1 MAAAATSSSLA
12 SASALASSYSTS
24 NVGGGGSGSHRS
36 SSSVT
41 PLRPTTTRGGSL
53 LRPSSSSSFM
63 VGGGGGGGGGTQS
76 TSSSTFSSLSS
87 SRPPV
92 LLEFTETTLRCGLV
106 GDACPRDI
114 IPLSLFFATTTTT
127 TTTSTTA
134 RTRDHHH
141 NNNNSSGAPQPSLL
155 DSPDVW
161 YRYLAPLLKYAYQRL
176 GLLGTNVVRD
186 RKALLLFQEHDD
198 SSLSYGVHQAVV
210 GAVLLGT
217 LGVPAVHVVAGAAWS
232 RIPYSLPQ
240 LRSLL
245 VVYLGL
251 SDASCVVHAA
261 GETLPFTYQR
271 VSLQDTRNQFQQ
283 QMSNP
288 AFLPSTILTTST
300 TTTTT
305 TSASTSVLDQAT
317 YLDLNNP
324 NSVLVA
330 ILKAL
335 EACPRTERPAV
346 VANLVFAGTG
356 LLAQPHVP
364 LLITQQLKAVLQQA
378 AQATRNQTNQ
388 NQSTRRRTRPPQP
401 QPTRPPPPPATS
413 SEPESPPP
421 PPPPSQEEEEDDD
434 NDEEEE
440 DFASAEL
447 AEVTS
452 SSFSSLVSI
461 PLALSALAGS
471 LAESV
476 GLVQTVVNPDLLSW
490 VGASQWAQ
498 HWYGRD
504 PLLSNL
510 TWHIAAATTKNNKTN
525 TNTTITTG
533 STTSTTRP
541 K

>member
-1 MAAAATSSSLA
+1 
-12 SASALASSYSTS
+12 
-24 NVGGGGSGSHRS
+24 
-36 SSSVT
+36 
-41 PLRPTTTRGGSL
+41 
-53 LRPSSSSSFM
+53 M
-63 VGGGGGGGGGTQS
+63 VGGGGGTQS

-114 IPLSLFFATTTTT
+114 IPLSLFFATTTT
-127 TTTSTTA
+127 STTA
-134 RTRDHHH
+134 RARYHHH
-141 NNNNSSGAPQPSLL
+141 NNNSSSGAPQLSLL

-186 RKALLLFQEHDD
+186 RKALLLFQEDDD

-288 AFLPSTILTTST
+288 ACLPSTILTTST

-388 NQSTRRRTRPPQP
+388 NQSTRRRTPQP
-401 QPTRPPPPPATS
+401 QPTRPPPPPATP
-413 SEPESPPP
+413 SEPEST
-421 PPPPSQEEEEDDD
+421 PPPPSQEEEDDD
-434 NDEEEE
+434 DE
-440 DFASAEL
+440 DLAPAEL
-447 AEVTS
+447 AEATS
-452 SSFSSLVSI
+452 SSAYSSFSSLVSI

-476 GLVQTVVNPDLLSW
+476 GLVQTVVHPDLLSW

-525 TNTTITTG
+525 TNTTITTTTTTTTG
-533 STTSTTRP
+533 STASTTRP